1 MRKKLVVA
9 LLGAL
14 LVAQAGFAA
23 DHVVAPST
31 VRDRLA
37 AAAAER
43 QANLTRVERALTS
56 PKVASVAVR
65 MGVDVERVRSA
76 AGTLTDAEL
85 QELAQRAAAL
95 DTDPVAGLSRDVEQ
109 LLIIFLIV
117 AIVIL
122 VLKSVD

>member
-1 MRKKLVVA
+1 MRTKLVVA

-14 LVAQAGFAA
+14 FVAQAGFAA
-23 DHVVAPST
+23 DHLVAPST

-37 AAAAER
+37 AAAADR
-43 QANLTRVERALTS
+43 QANVAQVERTLSA
-56 PKVASVAVR
+56 PQVASVAGR
-65 MGVDVERVRSA
+65 MGVDVGLVRSA
-76 AGTLTDAEL
+76 VGSLSDAEL

-95 DTDPVAGLSRDVEQ
+95 DTDPVAGFHNDVEM